1 MNKRLFFSGI
11 LCIIPPM
18 HEILATLMGWVEAWG
33 YWGVAV
39 LMAIES
45 SIIPLPS
52 EVVVPPAAIIAAREG
67 ADMCFWGVVLAG
79 GVGSLLGSIV
89 MYVMAL
95 TLGRPFLQRFGKYF
109 FMPPHKVE
117 VAEEFMRRYSTAG
130 ILFARFLPVVRHLI
144 SIPAGLARVNFA
156 MFCLVTFV
164 GSTIWCWVLAL
175 FGDKIGREHPDILSS
190 PETLIA
196 AVKAESHLIVAGVLL
211 LAVLY
216 AVMKYMTRNRGNR
229 G

>member
-1 MNKRLFFSGI
+1 MHDI
-11 LCIIPPM
+11 LVTAM
-18 HEILATLMGWVEAWG
+18 DWVEAWG
-33 YWGVAV
+33 YWGVIL

-67 ADMCFWGVVLAG
+67 AEMSFWGVVLAG
-79 GVGSLLGSIV
+79 GIGSWLGSVV
-89 MYVMAL
+89 MYVVAL
-95 TLGRPFLQRFGKYF
+95 TLGRPFLQRFGTYM

-156 MFCLVTFV
+156 MFSLVTFV

-175 FGDKIGREHPDILSS
+175 FGDKVGREHPDILQS
-190 PETLIA
+190 PEALVKA
-196 AVKAESHLIVAGVLL
+196 MKAESHLIVAGVLL

-216 AVMKYMTRNRGNR
+216 GIMKYMTRQKS
-229 G
+229 

>member
-1 MNKRLFFSGI
+1 MHDFFV
-11 LCIIPPM
+11 M
-18 HEILATLMGWVEAWG
+18 VMGWVEAWG
-33 YWGVAV
+33 YWGVMI

-52 EVVVPPAAIIAAREG
+52 EIVVPPAAIIAAREG
-67 ADMCFWGVVLAG
+67 APMSFWGVVLAG
-79 GVGSLLGSIV
+79 GVGSYLGSVV

-95 TLGRPFLQRFGKYF
+95 TLGRPVLQRYGKYF

-144 SIPAGLARVNFA
+144 SLPAGLARVNFW
-156 MFCLVTFV
+156 MFSLVTFV

-190 PETLIA
+190 PETLMA

-211 LAVLY
+211 LAALY
-216 AVMKYMTRNRGNR
+216 AVMKYMTRPRGGESVND
-229 G
+229 

>member
-1 MNKRLFFSGI
+1 
-11 LCIIPPM
+11 M
-18 HEILATLMGWVEAWG
+18 HELFVTLMGWVEAWG

-67 ADMCFWGVVLAG
+67 AEMTFWGVVLAG
-79 GVGSLLGSIV
+79 GIGSWLGSSI

-95 TLGRPFLQRFGKYF
+95 TMGRPVLLRFGKYI

-144 SIPAGLARVNFA
+144 SIPAGLARVNFW
-156 MFCLVTFV
+156 MFSLVTFL

-175 FGDKIGREHPDILSS
+175 FGNKIGREHPNILDT

-211 LAVLY
+211 LATLY
-216 AVMKYMTRNRGNR
+216 TVMKYMTRKKR
-229 G
+229 

>member
-1 MNKRLFFSGI
+1 MLHDALVMVMDK
-11 LCIIPPM
+11 
-18 HEILATLMGWVEAWG
+18 VEAWG
-33 YWGVAV
+33 YWGVAI

-67 ADMCFWGVVLAG
+67 APMTFWGVVLAG

-144 SIPAGLARVNFA
+144 SIPAGLARVNFG
-156 MFCLVTFV
+156 MFCLVTFM
-164 GSTIWCWVLAL
+164 GSTLWCGVLAL
-175 FGDKIGREHPDILSS
+175 FGNKIGREHPHILDS
-190 PETLIA
+190 PELLKE
-196 AVKAESHLIVAGVLL
+196 AVKSECHLIVAGVLL

-216 AVMKYMTRNRGNR
+216 AIMKYMTRQKS
-229 G
+229 

>member
-1 MNKRLFFSGI
+1 
-11 LCIIPPM
+11 M
-18 HEILATLMGWVEAWG
+18 HEHLVELMNMLESWG
-33 YWGVAV
+33 YWGVAI

-52 EVVVPPAAIIAAREG
+52 EIVVPPAAIIAAREG
-67 ADMCFWGVVLAG
+67 SDMTFWGVVLAG
-79 GVGSLLGSIV
+79 GVGSLLGSVV

-95 TLGRPFLQRFGKYF
+95 RLGRPVLMRYGKYI

-144 SIPAGLARVNFA
+144 SIPAGLARVNFG

-175 FGDKIGREHPDILSS
+175 FGDKIGREHPDILST
-190 PETLIA
+190 PETLMA
-196 AVKAESHLIVAGVLL
+196 AVKSESHLIAAGVLL
-211 LAVLY
+211 LAALY
-216 AVMKYMTRNRGNR
+216 ALMKYMTRK
-229 G
+229 